1 MPELTLTYD
10 GANGRAQSW
19 NHVQT
24 PLDEIK
30 TLINTTGLDY
40 YNIKDDGIR
49 ASNFRAHAGLEAN
62 RFKVRNNSGSTIAIN
77 SLIYVTGTYS
87 DGTDSYP
94 TIAKADSSVS
104 LGSNFEAMGI
114 LSSSV
119 DNNADGTALLSL
131 EVGGLDTSGSTVGNP
146 VYLST
151 TAGGWTLTKP
161 TSLEYI
167 QVVGRVSVVHA
178 STGRIVFDLSG
189 NRESIVFGTAG
200 GYGIWL
206 DNDRNSGIGSA
217 ADNDLSLLINGAD
230 KVRITSSTI
239 CPHTTNDL
247 DLGESGRQFKDLYID
262 GTANIDSLTLS
273 SGATVTAILDEDDLS
288 GNSATSLA
296 TQQSIKAYVD
306 ARILTEDTIAELNDT
321 DITSPGDASLLIYD
335 TGTSTWRDY
344 VVSGDITISD
354 TGVAAIQANSVALS
368 TDTTGDYVQNIT
380 AGTGLTS
387 TGATSGENIAHSLS
401 VDASQTQITSV
412 GTLGSLTVSGDVA
425 IDTNTLFV
433 DVSDNAVAMGTT
445 VQVGDARLTV
455 QGEDAAGH
463 DGVYSA
469 QNGALGFCYVANNAR
484 NDTSLDG
491 GVFRALRDGTWVGG
505 LADTGIGGYFGI
517 YGVTDA
523 AIMTGTSQTVR
534 LYADDTTGHIGIGTG
549 TAAPDCQLSLYRN
562 DTSTANS
569 ILVQNAGGGDASI
582 RFEYVT
588 LQAWALGLDGTD
600 NTFKISESGD
610 FSSNNHF
617 VIDTSGKVGIGV
629 AAPDGTG
636 PNLHIQT
643 SEISNLT
650 ADGDADNLVVEQ
662 NGRAGI
668 SILSADDQGGKLLF
682 GSASDNAGAQLA
694 WYHNDDLFY
703 VGTTHASGELSLRTG
718 NNVDAVRID
727 SNGFVG
733 INTDSPDE
741 ELHVVGQVEFTQS
754 GDTTSTLVENTH
766 ASYASPMNNWTAA
779 RAATDAYEFLRAWSN
794 YPSSGDLEFRLKG
807 DGNAYADGAWNDSG
821 ADYQEFFESSTGA
834 ALEVGVT
841 VVMVNDK
848 VRASTSDDS
857 ADEIIGVVRPKADN
871 KNSAVVGNTAW
882 NHWTEKYLTDDWGVY
897 LREDVEVWTYTE
909 NGEETAVYAAHQANN
924 WTPPEGAVKSTQSV
938 RKLNPNFN
946 PAQNYQPREDRA
958 EWNLIGLL
966 GQIQIKKGETVN
978 PRWVKMKDISG
989 TVELWYCR

>member
-94 TIAKADSSVS
+94 TIAKADSSAS

-354 TGVAAIQANSVALS
+354 TGVAAIQANSVALG

-412 GTLGSLTVSGDVA
+412 GTLGSLTVSGAVSTGALTSTGNISFDGGSFVFNESGA
-425 IDTNTLFV
+425 DKDFRIEGDTNANLFV
-433 DVSDNAVAMGTT
+433 A
-445 VQVGDARLTV
+445 DA
-455 QGEDAAGH
+455 
-463 DGVYSA
+463 S
-469 QNGALGFCYVANNAR
+469 
-484 NDTSLDG
+484 
-491 GVFRALRDGTWVGG
+491 
-505 LADTGIGGYFGI
+505 
-517 YGVTDA
+517 TD
-523 AIMTGTSQTVR
+523 R
-534 LYADDTTGHIGIGTG
+534 IGIGI
-549 TAAPDCQLSLYRN
+549 AEPPSQLSLYRN
-562 DTSTANS
+562 NSSPES
-569 ILVQNAGGGDASI
+569 ILVQNAGGGASM
-582 RFEYVT
+582 RFEYIT
-588 LQAWALGLDGTD
+588 LQAWALGIDGTD
-600 NTFKISESGD
+600 AFFKISEASD

-617 VIDTSGKVGIGV
+617 VIDTRGRVGIGTEAPTGVLNVSGNHLNPV
-629 AAPDGTG
+629 AGLGTATNYAIVVECSPTTGEGNGIAFTNDDGGSVGAAIIHIDQAGANAGDLAFYTKPSG
-636 PNLHIQT
+636 GTPTERMRIDLDGNVGINHNDPGAKLAIKAGGTSAQEVVKIHNSENTTKVVLGMDNSANGQINFFGSGVIQT
-643 SEISNLT
+643 
-650 ADGDADNLVVEQ
+650 
-662 NGRAGI
+662 
-668 SILSADDQGGKLLF
+668 QGKTNQLF
-682 GSASDNAGAQLA
+682 IG
-694 WYHNDDLFY
+694 
-703 VGTTHASGELSLRTG
+703 
-718 NNVDAVRID
+718 

-766 ASYASPMNNWTAA
+766 ASYSSPMNNWTAA